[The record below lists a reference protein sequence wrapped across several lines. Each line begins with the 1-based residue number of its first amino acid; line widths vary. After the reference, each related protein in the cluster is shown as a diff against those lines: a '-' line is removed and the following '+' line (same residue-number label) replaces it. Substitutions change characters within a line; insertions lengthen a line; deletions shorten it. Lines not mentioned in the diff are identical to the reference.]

1 MKHSTI
7 ISIIRWTAR
16 ILGTLMVI
24 FTLLFGIGAL
34 FEEQSGPNPGLNTFT
49 IITFIVW
56 GAGLAGLILALWKEG
71 LGGIVSLIFFIIF
84 NVLAAV
90 NPTPDSW
97 YPIGLLLFMIPSIL
111 YLLYWWLEKDSSNK
125 ILDNK

>member
-7 ISIIRWTAR
+7 KSIIRWTAR
-16 ILGTLMVI
+16 IIGTLMVI
-24 FTLLFGIGAL
+24 FTLLIGIGEL
-34 FEEQSGPNPGLNTFT
+34 LEEHSGPNPGLNTFT
-49 IITFIVW
+49 IILFIGW

-84 NVLAAV
+84 NVLAAI
-90 NPTPDSW
+90 NPTPDSR
-97 YPIGLLLFMIPSIL
+97 YPLGLLLFMFPSIL
-111 YLLYWWLEKDSSNK
+111 YLVYWWLEKDSSNK

>member
-7 ISIIRWTAR
+7 NSIIRWAAR
-16 ILGTLMVI
+16 IIGTLMVI
-24 FTLLFGIGAL
+24 FTLIIGIGEML
-34 FEEQSGPNPGLNTFT
+34 EGRNKPNSGYNTFT
-49 IITFIVW
+49 IILFIGW

-90 NPTPDSW
+90 NPTPDSR
-97 YPIGLLLFMIPSIL
+97 YTFGLLLFMIPSIL
-111 YLLYWWLEKDSSNK
+111 YLVYWWLERNSSNK
-125 ILDNK
+125 ILDNE